1 VSELHIENLHARTE
15 ETEILQG
22 VNLTIRSGEVHALM
36 GPNGSGKS
44 TLAHI
49 LMGRSGY
56 EVTKGSISLDGHDL
70 TKLGTSERAQLG
82 LFLAMQYPLE
92 IEGVTLQDVMNE
104 STLAPEGF
112 QESIEE
118 ESRNLGLE
126 ENDLSRGINLDMS
139 GGEKKRMET
148 LQLISLRS
156 RIAILDELDS
166 GLDIDGL
173 RIVSSRIERATKEDD
188 LGVLVITH
196 YSRLLEELKPDYVHV
211 FVDGK
216 IVASGDSSLADE
228 LERDG
233 YEKWT
238 PSTETSVTLGGLS

>member
-49 LMGRSGY
+49 LMGRPGY
-56 EVTKGSISLDGHDL
+56 KVTQGSISLDGHDL
-70 TKLGTSERAQLG
+70 TELGTSERAQLG
-82 LFLAMQYPLE
+82 LFLAMQYPVE
-92 IEGVTLQDVMNE
+92 IDGVTLQDVMNE

-112 QESIEE
+112 QESVEE

-126 ENDLSRGINLDMS
+126 KNDLLRGINLDMS
-139 GGEKKRMET
+139 GGEKKRLET

-173 RIVSSRIERATKEDD
+173 RVVSNRIERATKEDD

-196 YSRLLEELKPDYVHV
+196 YSRLLEELKPDKVHI
-211 FVDGK
+211 FVNGR
-216 IVASGDSSLADE
+216 IVESGNAELATE
-228 LERDG
+228 LEETG

-238 PSTETSVTLGGLS
+238 SSLETSVTLGGL

>member
-1 VSELHIENLHARTE
+1 MSELHIENLHARTE
-15 ETEILQG
+15 EIEILQG

-44 TLAHI
+44 TLAYI

-82 LFLAMQYPLE
+82 LFLAMQYPVE
-92 IEGVTLQDVMNE
+92 IDGVTLQDVMNE
-104 STLAPEGF
+104 SSLAPEDF
-112 QESIEE
+112 QKSIEE

-126 ENDLSRGINLDMS
+126 RNDLKRGINLDMS

-173 RIVSSRIERATKEDD
+173 RVVSSRIERATKEDD

-196 YSRLLEELKPDYVHV
+196 YSRLLEELKPDKVHI
-211 FVDGK
+211 FVNGR
-216 IVASGDSSLADE
+216 IVESGSAELATE
-228 LERDG
+228 LEETG

-238 PSTETSVTLGGLS
+238 SSLETSVNLGGL

>member
-1 VSELHIENLHARTE
+1 MSELHIENLHARTE

-56 EVTKGSISLDGHDL
+56 EVTQGSISLDGHDL
-70 TKLGTSERAQLG
+70 TELATSERAQLG
-82 LFLAMQYPLE
+82 LFLAMQYPVE
-92 IEGVTLQDVMNE
+92 IDGVTLQDVMNE
-104 STLAPEGF
+104 STLAPEDF
-112 QESIEE
+112 QELIEE

-126 ENDLSRGINLDMS
+126 ESDLSRGLNLDMS
-139 GGEKKRMET
+139 GGEKKRLET

-173 RIVSSRIERATKEDD
+173 RIVSNRIERATKEDD

-196 YSRLLEELKPDYVHV
+196 YSRLLEELKPDKVHI
-211 FVDGK
+211 FVNGR
-216 IVASGDSSLADE
+216 IVESGNSELAIALEETGYDKWTSSL
-228 LERDG
+228 
-233 YEKWT
+233 
-238 PSTETSVTLGGLS
+238 ETSVTLGGL

>member
-1 VSELHIENLHARTE
+1 MSELIIKDLHARTE

-22 VNLTIRSGEVHALM
+22 VNLTVRSGEVHALM

-49 LMGRSGY
+49 LMGRAGY
-56 EVTKGSISLDGHDL
+56 KITQGTITLDEIDL
-70 TKLGTSERAQLG
+70 TELGTWERAQLG
-82 LFLAMQYPLE
+82 LFLAMQYPVE
-92 IEGVTLQDVMNE
+92 IDGVTLLDVMNE
-104 STLAPEGF
+104 SSLAPEDF
-112 QESIEE
+112 QESVEE

-126 ENDLSRGINLDMS
+126 GNDLSRGINLDMS

-173 RIVSSRIERATKEDD
+173 RVVSSRIERATKEDD

-196 YSRLLEELKPDYVHV
+196 YSRLLEELKPDKVHI
-211 FVDGK
+211 FINGR
-216 IVASGDSSLADE
+216 IVESGEAELAIE
-228 LERDG
+228 LEEDG

-238 PSTETSVTLGGLS
+238 SSLETSVTLGGL

>member
-1 VSELHIENLHARTE
+1 MSELHIENLHARTE

-49 LMGRSGY
+49 LMGRPGY
-56 EVTKGSISLDGHDL
+56 EVTQGSISLDGHDL
-70 TKLGTSERAQLG
+70 TELATSERAQLG
-82 LFLAMQYPLE
+82 LFLAMQYPVE
-92 IEGVTLQDVMNE
+92 IDGVTLQDVMNE

-126 ENDLSRGINLDMS
+126 KNDLLRGINLDMS
-139 GGEKKRMET
+139 GGEKKRLET

-173 RIVSSRIERATKEDD
+173 RIVSNRIERATKEDD

-196 YSRLLEELKPDYVHV
+196 YSRLLEELKPDKVHI
-211 FVDGK
+211 FVNGR
-216 IVASGDSSLADE
+216 IVESGNAELATE
-228 LERDG
+228 LEETG

-238 PSTETSVTLGGLS
+238 SSLETSVTLGGL

>member
-1 VSELHIENLHARTE
+1 MSELIIKDLHARTE

-22 VNLTIRSGEVHALM
+22 VNLTVRSGEVHALM

-49 LMGRSGY
+49 LMGRAGY
-56 EVTKGSISLDGHDL
+56 EITQGTITLDEIDL
-70 TKLGTSERAQLG
+70 TELGTWERAQLG
-82 LFLAMQYPLE
+82 LFLAMQYPVE
-92 IEGVTLQDVMNE
+92 IDGVTLLDVMNE
-104 STLAPEGF
+104 SSLAPEDF
-112 QESIEE
+112 QESVEE

-126 ENDLSRGINLDMS
+126 GNDLSRGINLDMS

-173 RIVSSRIERATKEDD
+173 RVVSSRIERAKKEDD

-196 YSRLLEELKPDYVHV
+196 YSRLLEELKPDKVHI
-211 FVDGK
+211 FINGR
-216 IVASGDSSLADE
+216 IVESGEAELAIE
-228 LERDG
+228 LEEDG

-238 PSTETSVTLGGLS
+238 SSLETSVTLGGL

>member
-1 VSELHIENLHARTE
+1 MSELHIENLHARTE
-15 ETEILQG
+15 EIEILQG

-44 TLAHI
+44 TLAYI

-82 LFLAMQYPLE
+82 LFLAMQYPVE
-92 IEGVTLQDVMNE
+92 IDGVTLQDVMNE
-104 STLAPEGF
+104 SSLAPEDF
-112 QESIEE
+112 QKSIEE

-126 ENDLSRGINLDMS
+126 GNDLKRGINLDMS

-173 RIVSSRIERATKEDD
+173 RVVSSRIERATKEDD

-196 YSRLLEELKPDYVHV
+196 YSRLLEELKPDKVHI
-211 FVDGK
+211 FVNGR
-216 IVASGDSSLADE
+216 IVESGSAELATE
-228 LERDG
+228 LEETG
-233 YEKWT
+233 YEKWA
-238 PSTETSVTLGGLS
+238 SSLETSVNLGGL

>member
-1 VSELHIENLHARTE
+1 MSELIIKDLHARTE

-22 VNLTIRSGEVHALM
+22 VNLTVRSGEVHALM

-49 LMGRSGY
+49 LMGRAGY
-56 EVTKGSISLDGHDL
+56 EITQGTITLDEIDL
-70 TKLGTSERAQLG
+70 TELGTWERAQLG
-82 LFLAMQYPLE
+82 LFLAMQYPVE
-92 IEGVTLQDVMNE
+92 IDGVTLLDVMNE
-104 STLAPEGF
+104 SSLAPEDF
-112 QESIEE
+112 QESVEE

-126 ENDLSRGINLDMS
+126 GNDLSRGINLDMS

-173 RIVSSRIERATKEDD
+173 RVVSSRIERATKEDD

-196 YSRLLEELKPDYVHV
+196 YSRLLEELKPDKVHIFINGRIV
-211 FVDGK
+211 ESGEAELAIELEEAGYGK
-216 IVASGDSSLADE
+216 WTSSL
-228 LERDG
+228 
-233 YEKWT
+233 
-238 PSTETSVTLGGLS
+238 ETSVTLGGL

>member
-56 EVTKGSISLDGHDL
+56 EITKGSISLDGHDL
-70 TKLGTSERAQLG
+70 TKLGTSERAELG
-82 LFLAMQYPLE
+82 LFLAMQYPVE
-92 IEGVTLQDVMNE
+92 IDGVTLHDVMSE
-104 STLAPEGF
+104 SSLAPENF
-112 QESIEE
+112 QEFIEE

-126 ENDLSRGINLDMS
+126 GNDLSRGINLDMS

-173 RIVSSRIERATKEDD
+173 RVVSSRIQRATKEDD

-196 YSRLLEELKPDYVHV
+196 YSRLLEELKPDKVHI
-211 FVDGK
+211 FVNGR
-216 IVASGDSSLADE
+216 IVESGEAELAIE
-228 LERDG
+228 LEETG

-238 PSTETSVTLGGLS
+238 SSLETSVTLGGL

>member
-1 VSELHIENLHARTE
+1 MSELIIKDLHARTE

-22 VNLTIRSGEVHALM
+22 VNLTVRSGEVHALM

-49 LMGRSGY
+49 LMGRAGY
-56 EVTKGSISLDGHDL
+56 EITQGTITLDEIDL
-70 TKLGTSERAQLG
+70 TELGTWERAQLG
-82 LFLAMQYPLE
+82 LFLAMQYPVE
-92 IEGVTLQDVMNE
+92 IDGVTLLDVMNE
-104 STLAPEGF
+104 SSLAPEDF
-112 QESIEE
+112 QESVEE

-126 ENDLSRGINLDMS
+126 GNDLSRGINLDMS

-173 RIVSSRIERATKEDD
+173 RVVSSRIERATKEDD

-196 YSRLLEELKPDYVHV
+196 YSRLLEELKPDKVHIFINGRIV
-211 FVDGK
+211 ESGEAELAIELEEDGYGK
-216 IVASGDSSLADE
+216 WTSSL
-228 LERDG
+228 
-233 YEKWT
+233 
-238 PSTETSVTLGGLS
+238 ETSVTLGGL

>member
-1 VSELHIENLHARTE
+1 MSELIIKDLHARTE

-22 VNLTIRSGEVHALM
+22 VNLTVRSGEVHALM

-49 LMGRSGY
+49 LMGRAGY
-56 EVTKGSISLDGHDL
+56 EITQGTITLDEIDL
-70 TKLGTSERAQLG
+70 TELGTWERAQLG
-82 LFLAMQYPLE
+82 LFLAMQYPVE
-92 IEGVTLQDVMNE
+92 IDGVTLLDVMNE
-104 STLAPEGF
+104 SSLAPEDF
-112 QESIEE
+112 QESVEE

-126 ENDLSRGINLDMS
+126 GNDLSRGINLDMS

-173 RIVSSRIERATKEDD
+173 RVVSSRIERATKEDD

-196 YSRLLEELKPDYVHV
+196 YSRLLEELKPDKVHI
-211 FVDGK
+211 FINGR
-216 IVASGDSSLADE
+216 IVESGEAELAIE
-228 LERDG
+228 LEEDG

-238 PSTETSVTLGGLS
+238 SSLETSVTLGGL

>member
-1 VSELHIENLHARTE
+1 MSELHIENLHARTE

-49 LMGRSGY
+49 LMGRPGY
-56 EVTKGSISLDGHDL
+56 EVTQGSISLDGHDL
-70 TKLGTSERAQLG
+70 MELATSERAQLG
-82 LFLAMQYPLE
+82 LFLAMQYPVE
-92 IEGVTLQDVMNE
+92 IDGVTLQDVMNE
-104 STLAPEGF
+104 SSLAPEDF
-112 QESIEE
+112 QELIEE

-126 ENDLSRGINLDMS
+126 ESDLSRGLNLDMS
-139 GGEKKRMET
+139 GGEKKRLET

-173 RIVSSRIERATKEDD
+173 RVVSNRIERATKEDD

-196 YSRLLEELKPDYVHV
+196 YSRLLEELKPDKVHI
-211 FVDGK
+211 FVNGR
-216 IVASGDSSLADE
+216 IVESGNAELATE
-228 LERDG
+228 LEETG

-238 PSTETSVTLGGLS
+238 SSLETSVALGGL

>member
-1 VSELHIENLHARTE
+1 MSELHIENLHARTE
-15 ETEILQG
+15 EIEILQG

-44 TLAHI
+44 TLAYI

-56 EVTKGSISLDGHDL
+56 EVTKGSISLDEHDL

-82 LFLAMQYPLE
+82 LFLAMQYPVE
-92 IEGVTLQDVMNE
+92 IDGVTLQDVMNE
-104 STLAPEGF
+104 SSLAPEDF
-112 QESIEE
+112 QKSIEE

-126 ENDLSRGINLDMS
+126 GNDLKRGINLDMS

-173 RIVSSRIERATKEDD
+173 RVVSSRIERATKEDD

-196 YSRLLEELKPDYVHV
+196 YSRLLEELKPDKVHI
-211 FVDGK
+211 FVNGR
-216 IVASGDSSLADE
+216 IVESGSAELATE
-228 LERDG
+228 LEETG
-233 YEKWT
+233 YEKWA
-238 PSTETSVTLGGLS
+238 SSLETSVNLGGL